1 MAKSSR
7 PAPETNK
14 LLWGVEKVIK
24 FLKGFWLLSSGHTP
38 HPPPPNGCAPCHTC
52 GHQETNLLSGSSP
65 HITPP
70 TPHPSYPHFHMP
82 PTLVTM
88 KTSKY
93 TSFIRVWGALGS
105 LCGDVVW
112 GVGGRQ
118 ADGWRWGESKLL
130 SSDPC
135 KLVSGTTVLGVGGGG
150 WGV

>member
-38 HPPPPNGCAPCHTC
+38 HPPPPMGVLHAILVGVTKL
-52 GHQETNLLSGSSP
+52 TYFSLLSSHHTP
-65 HITPP
+65 H
-70 TPHPSYPHFHMP
+70 PHPSYSHFHMP

-93 TSFIRVWGALGS
+93 TSFVRVWGALGS

-130 SSDPC
+130 SSIPC
-135 KLVSGTTVLGVGGGG
+135 KLVSGTTVLDVGGGG